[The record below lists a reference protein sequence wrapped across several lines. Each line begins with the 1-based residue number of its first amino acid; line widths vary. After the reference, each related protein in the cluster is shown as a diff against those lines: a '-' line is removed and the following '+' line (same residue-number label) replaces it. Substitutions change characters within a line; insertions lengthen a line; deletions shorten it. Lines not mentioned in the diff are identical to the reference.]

1 MKIYDVLIKNGTLID
16 PANKIN
22 SKMDIAISGT
32 KIAKVSKTIDESTSK
47 LTIDAKNLII
57 CPGLIDIHAHSFGYW
72 ESIFP
77 DEMCLPF
84 GTTTMLDAGGP
95 GWKTFDTMKDEV
107 IRKSK
112 TRVFSLL
119 NIVGSGMIMDGEQN
133 VSDMDSDAT
142 SQKIKERKDMLVGVK
157 VAHFEANS
165 WEAVKRGKKAAEDSG
180 TFMMVDQNPISGRNM
195 EELLTKYMTS
205 GDILTHVYAWGK
217 PILDR
222 NKKVYDYFF
231 DARKKG
237 ILFDLG
243 HGAGSF
249 SFSMAKPAID
259 QGFLPDT
266 ISTDHHRESMLTN
279 HSNMPNCM
287 SKMIALGISLED
299 VIRKSTLTPSKI
311 LNRPDLGHIGEGSE
325 ADIAVLKI
333 KEGNFG
339 LIDNGLTGN
348 RKLMSS
354 KIIENQL
361 TIKSGK
367 VVWDKEGI
375 SFEDYKFTPSPSYF
389 DIE

>member
-16 PANKIN
+16 PGNNIN
-22 SKMDIAISGT
+22 SKMDVAISGS
-32 KIAKVSKTIDESTSK
+32 KIAKISKSIDEKRSK
-47 LTIDAKNLII
+47 SIIDAKNLII
-57 CPGLIDIHAHSFGYW
+57 CPGLIDLHAHCFGYW
-72 ESIFP
+72 NSIFP
-77 DEMCLPF
+77 DEMCIPY
-84 GTTTMLDAGGP
+84 GTTTILDAGGS
-95 GWKTFDTMKDEV
+95 GWKNFDIMKENI
-107 IRKSK
+107 IRKSI
-112 TRVFSLL
+112 TRVFALL

-133 VSDMDSDAT
+133 VSDMDSEAT
-142 SQKIKERKDMLVGVK
+142 AEKIKERKDMIAGVK

-165 WEAVKRGKKAAEDSG
+165 WEAIKRGKKAAEISE
-180 TFMMVDQNPISGRNM
+180 TFMMVDQNPIKGRNM
-195 EELLTKYMTS
+195 KELLNSYMTS

-217 PILDR
+217 PILDS
-222 NKKVYDYFF
+222 NGKVYDYFYE
-231 DARKKG
+231 ARKKG

-259 QGFLPDT
+259 QGFSPDT
-266 ISTDHHRESMLTN
+266 ISTDHHRESLLSN

-287 SKMIALGISLED
+287 SKMYTLGMSIDEVIS
-299 VIRKSTLTPSKI
+299 KSTYVPSKV

-325 ADIAVLKI
+325 ADIAILEI

-348 RKLMSS
+348 RKLISS
-354 KIIENQL
+354 KIIENQM
-361 TIKSGK
+361 TIKSGS

-375 SFEDYKFTPSPSYF
+375 SFQDYKSTPKPSYF

>member
-47 LTIDAKNLII
+47 LTIDAKSLII

-95 GWKTFDTMKDEV
+95 GWKTFDTMKDKV

-354 KIIENQL
+354 KMIENQL

>member
-47 LTIDAKNLII
+47 LTIDAKSLII

-95 GWKTFDTMKDEV
+95 GWKTFDTMKDKV

-249 SFSMAKPAID
+249 SFSMAKRAID

>member
-47 LTIDAKNLII
+47 LTIDAKSLII

-142 SQKIKERKDMLVGVK
+142 AQKIKERKDMLVGVK

>member
-1 MKIYDVLIKNGTLID
+1 MKMYDVLLKNGTLID
-16 PANKIN
+16 PGNNIN
-22 SKMDIAISGT
+22 SRSDIAISST
-32 KIAKVSKTIDESTSK
+32 KIAKISKSIDESTSK
-47 LTIDAKNLII
+47 LTIDARDLII

-72 ESIFP
+72 NAIFP
-77 DEMCLPF
+77 DEMCLPY

-95 GWKTFDTMKDEV
+95 GWKTFDIMKDNV
-107 IRKSK
+107 IRKSI
-112 TRVFSLL
+112 TRVFTLL

-133 VSDMDSDAT
+133 VSDMDVEAT
-142 SQKIKERKDMLVGVK
+142 AEKIKERKDMIVGVK

-165 WEAVKRGKKAAEDSG
+165 WEAIKRGKSAAEKSG

-195 EELLTKYMTS
+195 EELLDKYMS
-205 GDILTHVYAWGK
+205 SRDILTHVYAWGK
-217 PILDR
+217 PILDK
-222 NKKVYDYFF
+222 NKKVYEYFF

-237 ILFDLG
+237 IIFDLG

-266 ISTDHHRESMLTN
+266 ISTDHHRESLLSN

-287 SKMIALGISLED
+287 SKMMALGISLED
-299 VIRKSTLTPSKI
+299 VIKKSTLFPSEI

-325 ADIAVLKI
+325 ADVAILKI
-333 KEGNFG
+333 KQGNFG

-354 KIIENQL
+354 EIIENQL

-375 SFEDYKFTPSPSYF
+375 SFEGYESTPKPSYY

>member
-47 LTIDAKNLII
+47 LTIDARSLVI

-95 GWKTFDTMKDEV
+95 GWKTFDTMKDKV

-142 SQKIKERKDMLVGVK
+142 AQKIKERKDMLVGVK

-354 KIIENQL
+354 KMIENQL

>member
-32 KIAKVSKTIDESTSK
+32 KIAKVSKTIDESASK
-47 LTIDAKNLII
+47 LTIDAKSLII

-95 GWKTFDTMKDEV
+95 GWKTFDTMKDKV

>member
-47 LTIDAKNLII
+47 LTIDAKSLII

-95 GWKTFDTMKDEV
+95 GWKTFDTMKDKV

>member
-1 MKIYDVLIKNGTLID
+1 MKIYDILFKNGTIID
-16 PANKIN
+16 PSNNIN
-22 SKMDIAISGT
+22 SKLDIAISGT
-32 KIAKVSKTIDESTSK
+32 KIAKVSKSIDESKSK
-47 LTIDAKNLII
+47 QTIDAKDLII

-72 ESIFP
+72 EAIFP
-77 DEMCLPF
+77 DEMCLPY

-95 GWKTFDTMKDEV
+95 GWKTFDIMKDDV

-133 VSDMDSDAT
+133 VSDMDPEAT
-142 SQKIKERKDMLVGVK
+142 AAKINERKDMLVGVK

-165 WEAVKRGKKAAEDSG
+165 WEAIKNGKKAAEDSG
-180 TFMMVDQNPISGRNM
+180 TFIMVDQNPISGRNM
-195 EELLTKYMTS
+195 EVLLDKYMTS

-217 PILDR
+217 PILDN
-222 NKKVYDYFF
+222 NKEVYKYFF
-231 DARKKG
+231 EARKKG
-237 ILFDLG
+237 IIFDLG

-259 QGFLPDT
+259 QGFEPDT
-266 ISTDHHRESMLTN
+266 ISTDHHRESLLTN

-287 SKMIALGISLED
+287 SKMMALGISLND
-299 VIRKSTLTPSKI
+299 VIKKSTYIPSKI
-311 LNRPDLGHIGEGSE
+311 LNRPELGHIGEGSE

-333 KEGNFG
+333 HNGKFG

-348 RKLMSS
+348 RKLITD
-354 KIIENQL
+354 KIIENQI
-361 TIKSGK
+361 TIKAGK
-367 VVWDKEGI
+367 IVWDKEGY
-375 SFEDYKFTPSPSYF
+375 SYENYTNTPSPSYK

>member
-1 MKIYDVLIKNGTLID
+1 MKIYDILIKNGTIVD
-16 PANKIN
+16 PGNNVN
-22 SKMDIAISGT
+22 SKLDIAISNK
-32 KIAKVSKTIDESTSK
+32 KISKVAESIDDSKSK
-47 LTIDAKNLII
+47 QTIDAKNMII

-72 ESIFP
+72 EAIFP

-95 GWKTFDTMKDEV
+95 GWKTFDRMKDDV

-119 NIVGSGMIMDGEQN
+119 NIIGSGMIMDGEQN
-133 VSDMDSDAT
+133 VSDMDPEAT
-142 SQKIKERKDMLVGVK
+142 AAKINERKDMLVGVK

-165 WEAVKRGKKAAEDSG
+165 WEAIKRGKRAAEDSG
-180 TFMMVDQNPISGRNM
+180 TFVMVEQNPISGRNM
-195 EELLTKYMTS
+195 EKLLNDYMS
-205 GDILTHVYAWGK
+205 KGDILTHVYAWGK
-217 PILDR
+217 PILDQ
-222 NKKVYDYFF
+222 NKKVYSYFF

-237 ILFDLG
+237 VLFDLG

-249 SFSMAKPAID
+249 SFSMAKPAIE

-287 SKMIALGISLED
+287 SKMLALGLSLEET
-299 VIRKSTLTPSKI
+299 IEKSTLTPSKI
-311 LNRPDLGHIGEGSE
+311 LNQPELGHIGEGSE
-325 ADIAVLKI
+325 ADIAILKI
-333 KEGNFG
+333 NEGKYG

-348 RKLMSS
+348 RKLISD
-354 KIIENQL
+354 KIIENQV

-367 VVWDKEGI
+367 VVWDREGA
-375 SFEDYKFTPSPSYF
+375 SFEDYKFTPSPSYK

>member
-47 LTIDAKNLII
+47 LTIDAKSLII

>member
-32 KIAKVSKTIDESTSK
+32 KIAKVTKTIDESTSK
-47 LTIDAKNLII
+47 LTIDAKSLVI

-95 GWKTFDTMKDEV
+95 GWKTFDIMKDNV

-142 SQKIKERKDMLVGVK
+142 AQKIKERKDMLVGVK

-165 WEAVKRGKKAAEDSG
+165 WEAIKRGKKAAEDSE

-249 SFSMAKPAID
+249 SFSMAKPAVD

-287 SKMIALGISLED
+287 SKMIALGLSLED

-354 KIIENQL
+354 KMIENQL

>member
-47 LTIDAKNLII
+47 LTIDAKSLII

-142 SQKIKERKDMLVGVK
+142 AQKIKERKDMLVGVK

-165 WEAVKRGKKAAEDSG
+165 WEAIKRGKKAAEDSE

-249 SFSMAKPAID
+249 SFSMAKPAVD

-287 SKMIALGISLED
+287 SKMIALGLSLED

-354 KIIENQL
+354 KMIENQL

>member
-47 LTIDAKNLII
+47 LTIDAKSLVI

-95 GWKTFDTMKDEV
+95 GWKTFDTMKDKV